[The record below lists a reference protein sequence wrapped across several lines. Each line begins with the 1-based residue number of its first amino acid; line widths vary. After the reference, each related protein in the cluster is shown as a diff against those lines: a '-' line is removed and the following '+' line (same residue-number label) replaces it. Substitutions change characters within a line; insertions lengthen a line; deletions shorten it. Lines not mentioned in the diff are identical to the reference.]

1 MDITTRPT
9 LQQFLADTKQG
20 PYVSLYMSWPEH
32 TPVEKL
38 RIRFKNMLKHVKT
51 VMAETYSGTDFA
63 PYAAELEP
71 YEQDPMF
78 WQDSEA
84 NGIGM
89 LTNGA
94 QTYVTPMY
102 EAVDEVAMVTEVPQ
116 ILPLMLDEATATD
129 FDILALNAD
138 SIQLYHNHGHQVRP
152 VSLPDD
158 APQTLK
164 GTLGTEIRGG
174 ELNSVSQGGGHV
186 TYHGHNEK
194 SAEKASD
201 QRRFYQAVDQYLLT
215 NYSNPKKMPLV
226 LMGLAENVAVFREI
240 SKNHHLLPKL
250 AVVKSPATLDFVEL
264 DDLLEPVRATLR
276 DRRRQHFANVIENA
290 RGNGSYT
297 DELAT
302 IVSAALRGQIA
313 ILFVQAGARIH
324 ARLEGDQI
332 ERDSKAAQHAN
343 LLNTLADIVLGH
355 GGQVELLP
363 KPIYQLKSALR
374 CVMLSQ

>member
-20 PYVSLYMSWPEH
+20 PYVTLYMSCQEH

-363 KPIYQLKSALR
+363 EAHLSAKVGATMR
-374 CVMLSQ
+374 YA

>member
-51 VMAETYSGTDFA
+51 VMAETYSDTDFA

-138 SIQLYHNHGHQVRP
+138 SIQLYHNHGHQVRS

-297 DELAT
+297 DELTT

-363 KPIYQLKSALR
+363 EAHLSAKVGATMR
-374 CVMLSQ
+374 YA

>member
-129 FDILALNAD
+129 FDILAL
-138 SIQLYHNHGHQVRP
+138 
-152 VSLPDD
+152 D

-201 QRRFYQAVDQYLLT
+201 QRRFYEAVDQYLLT

-363 KPIYQLKSALR
+363 EAHLSAKVGATMR
-374 CVMLSQ
+374 YA

>member
-51 VMAETYSGTDFA
+51 VMAETYSDTDFA

-194 SAEKASD
+194 CAEKASD

-215 NYSNPKKMPLV
+215 NYSNPNKMPLV

-363 KPIYQLKSALR
+363 EAHLSAKVGATMR
-374 CVMLSQ
+374 YA

>member
-51 VMAETYSGTDFA
+51 VMAETYSDTDFA

-138 SIQLYHNHGHQVRP
+138 SIQLYHNHGHQVRS

-226 LMGLAENVAVFREI
+226 RMGLAENVAVFREI

-276 DRRRQHFANVIENA
+276 DRRRQPFANVIENA

-363 KPIYQLKSALR
+363 EAHLSAKVGATMR
-374 CVMLSQ
+374 YA

>member
-226 LMGLAENVAVFREI
+226 LMGLAQNVAVFREI

-363 KPIYQLKSALR
+363 EAHLSAKVGATMR
-374 CVMLSQ
+374 YA

>member
-1 MDITTRPT
+1 
-9 LQQFLADTKQG
+9 
-20 PYVSLYMSWPEH
+20 MSWPEH

-51 VMAETYSGTDFA
+51 VMAETYSDTDFA

-138 SIQLYHNHGHQVRP
+138 SIQLYHNHGHQVRS

-363 KPIYQLKSALR
+363 EAHLSAKVGATMR
-374 CVMLSQ
+374 YA

>member
-51 VMAETYSGTDFA
+51 VMAETYSDTDFA

-138 SIQLYHNHGHQVRP
+138 SIQLYHNHGNQVRP

-363 KPIYQLKSALR
+363 EAHLSAKVGATMR
-374 CVMLSQ
+374 YA

>member
-51 VMAETYSGTDFA
+51 VMAETYSDTDFA

-363 KPIYQLKSALR
+363 EAHLSAKVGATMR
-374 CVMLSQ
+374 YA

>member
-51 VMAETYSGTDFA
+51 VMAETYSETDFA

-363 KPIYQLKSALR
+363 EAHLSAKVGATMR
-374 CVMLSQ
+374 YA

>member
-51 VMAETYSGTDFA
+51 VMAETYSDTDFA

-138 SIQLYHNHGHQVRP
+138 SIQLYHNHGHQVRS

-355 GGQVELLP
+355 AGQVELLP
-363 KPIYQLKSALR
+363 EAHLSAKVGATMR
-374 CVMLSQ
+374 YA

>member
-129 FDILALNAD
+129 LDILALNAD

-363 KPIYQLKSALR
+363 EAHLSAKVGATMR
-374 CVMLSQ
+374 YA

>member
-51 VMAETYSGTDFA
+51 VMAETYSDTDFA

-138 SIQLYHNHGHQVRP
+138 SIQLYHNHGHQVRS

-250 AVVKSPATLDFVEL
+250 AVVKSSATLDFVEL

-363 KPIYQLKSALR
+363 EAHLSAKVGATMR
-374 CVMLSQ
+374 YA

>member
-51 VMAETYSGTDFA
+51 VMAETYSDTDFA

-138 SIQLYHNHGHQVRP
+138 SIQLYHNHGHQVRS

-297 DELAT
+297 DELVT

-363 KPIYQLKSALR
+363 EAHLSAKVGATMR
-374 CVMLSQ
+374 YA

>member
-51 VMAETYSGTDFA
+51 VIAETYSGTDFA

-363 KPIYQLKSALR
+363 EAHLSAKVGATMR
-374 CVMLSQ
+374 YA

>member
-51 VMAETYSGTDFA
+51 VMAETYSDTDFA

-138 SIQLYHNHGHQVRP
+138 SIQLYHNHGHQVRS

-332 ERDSKAAQHAN
+332 ERESKAAQHAN

-363 KPIYQLKSALR
+363 EAHLAAKVGATMRYA
-374 CVMLSQ
+374 

>member
-51 VMAETYSGTDFA
+51 VMAETYSDTDFA

-138 SIQLYHNHGHQVRP
+138 SIQLYHNHGHQVRS

-363 KPIYQLKSALR
+363 EVHLSAKVGATMR
-374 CVMLSQ
+374 YA

>member
-51 VMAETYSGTDFA
+51 VMAETYSDTDFA

-313 ILFVQAGARIH
+313 VLFVQAGARIH

-363 KPIYQLKSALR
+363 EAHLSAKVGATMR
-374 CVMLSQ
+374 YA

>member
-51 VMAETYSGTDFA
+51 VMAETYSDTDFA

-138 SIQLYHNHGHQVRP
+138 SIQLYHNHGHQVRS

-226 LMGLAENVAVFREI
+226 LMGLAEDVAVFREI

-363 KPIYQLKSALR
+363 EAHLSAKVGATMR
-374 CVMLSQ
+374 YA

>member
-129 FDILALNAD
+129 LDILALNAD

-174 ELNSVSQGGGHV
+174 ELNSVSQGDGHV

-363 KPIYQLKSALR
+363 EAHLSAKVGATMR
-374 CVMLSQ
+374 YA

>member
-138 SIQLYHNHGHQVRP
+138 SIQLYHNHGHQVRS

-343 LLNTLADIVLGH
+343 LLNTLVDIVLGH

-363 KPIYQLKSALR
+363 EAHLSAKVGATMR
-374 CVMLSQ
+374 YA

>member
-250 AVVKSPATLDFVEL
+250 AVVKVRQRLILLSWMTYLNQCAPHCVIGADNTSLMSLKTHAAMAVTPMNWQRLYRRHCVGKSPSSLFKPAHAFTRGLKVIRL
-264 DDLLEPVRATLR
+264 SAIPRLL
-276 DRRRQHFANVIENA
+276 
-290 RGNGSYT
+290 SM
-297 DELAT
+297 
-302 IVSAALRGQIA
+302 
-313 ILFVQAGARIH
+313 RI
-324 ARLEGDQI
+324 
-332 ERDSKAAQHAN
+332 
-343 LLNTLADIVLGH
+343 
-355 GGQVELLP
+355 
-363 KPIYQLKSALR
+363 
-374 CVMLSQ
+374 C

>member
-38 RIRFKNMLKHVKT
+38 RIQFKNMLKHVKT
-51 VMAETYSGTDFA
+51 VMAETYSDTDFA

-138 SIQLYHNHGHQVRP
+138 SIQLYHNHGHQVRS

-363 KPIYQLKSALR
+363 EAHLSAKVGATMR
-374 CVMLSQ
+374 YA

>member
-78 WQDSEA
+78 WQDSDA

-363 KPIYQLKSALR
+363 EAHLSAKVGATMR
-374 CVMLSQ
+374 YA

>member
-51 VMAETYSGTDFA
+51 VMAETYSDTDFA

-164 GTLGTEIRGG
+164 STLGTEIRGG

-363 KPIYQLKSALR
+363 EAHLSAKVGATMR
-374 CVMLSQ
+374 YA

>member
-1 MDITTRPT
+1 M
-9 LQQFLADTKQG
+9 
-20 PYVSLYMSWPEH
+20 
-32 TPVEKL
+32 
-38 RIRFKNMLKHVKT
+38 
-51 VMAETYSGTDFA
+51 
-63 PYAAELEP
+63 
-71 YEQDPMF
+71 
-78 WQDSEA
+78 
-84 NGIGM
+84 
-89 LTNGA
+89 
-94 QTYVTPMY
+94 
-102 EAVDEVAMVTEVPQ
+102 
-116 ILPLMLDEATATD
+116 
-129 FDILALNAD
+129 
-138 SIQLYHNHGHQVRP
+138 
-152 VSLPDD
+152 
-158 APQTLK
+158 
-164 GTLGTEIRGG
+164 
-174 ELNSVSQGGGHV
+174 SQGGGHV

-240 SKNHHLLPKL
+240 SKNRHLLPKL

-363 KPIYQLKSALR
+363 EAHLSAKVGATMR
-374 CVMLSQ
+374 YA

>member
-51 VMAETYSGTDFA
+51 VMAETYSDTDFA

-215 NYSNPKKMPLV
+215 NYSNPNKMPLV

-276 DRRRQHFANVIENA
+276 DRRRQHFANIIESA
-290 RGNGSYT
+290 RSNGSYT

-363 KPIYQLKSALR
+363 EAHLSAKVGATMR
-374 CVMLSQ
+374 YA

>member
-71 YEQDPMF
+71 YEQDPML

-116 ILPLMLDEATATD
+116 IVPLMLYEATATD

-363 KPIYQLKSALR
+363 EAHLSAKVGATMR
-374 CVMLSQ
+374 YA

>member
-138 SIQLYHNHGHQVRP
+138 SIQLYHNHGHQVRS

-186 TYHGHNEK
+186 TYHGHNEQ
-194 SAEKASD
+194 SAETASD

-363 KPIYQLKSALR
+363 EAHLSAKVGATMR
-374 CVMLSQ
+374 YA

>member
-302 IVSAALRGQIA
+302 IISAALRGQIA

-363 KPIYQLKSALR
+363 EAHLSAKVGATMR
-374 CVMLSQ
+374 YA

>member
-51 VMAETYSGTDFA
+51 VMAETYSDTDFA

-138 SIQLYHNHGHQVRP
+138 SIQLYHNHGHQVRS

-276 DRRRQHFANVIENA
+276 DRRRQHFTNVIENA

-363 KPIYQLKSALR
+363 EAHLSAKVGATMR
-374 CVMLSQ
+374 YA

>member
-51 VMAETYSGTDFA
+51 VMAETSSGTDFA

-363 KPIYQLKSALR
+363 EAHLSAKVGATMR
-374 CVMLSQ
+374 YA

>member
-51 VMAETYSGTDFA
+51 VMAETYSDTDFA

-138 SIQLYHNHGHQVRP
+138 SIQLYHNHGHQVRS

-302 IVSAALRGQIA
+302 MVSAAWRGQIA

-363 KPIYQLKSALR
+363 EAHLSAKVGATMR
-374 CVMLSQ
+374 YA

>member
-290 RGNGSYT
+290 RGTGSYT

-363 KPIYQLKSALR
+363 EAHLSAKVGATMR
-374 CVMLSQ
+374 YA

>member
-363 KPIYQLKSALR
+363 EAHLSAKFGAT
-374 CVMLSQ
+374 MSYA

>member
-51 VMAETYSGTDFA
+51 VMAETYSDTDFA

-102 EAVDEVAMVTEVPQ
+102 EAVDEVATVTEVPQ

-138 SIQLYHNHGHQVRP
+138 SIQLYHNHGHQVRS

-363 KPIYQLKSALR
+363 EAHLSAKVGATMR
-374 CVMLSQ
+374 YA

>member
-51 VMAETYSGTDFA
+51 VMAETYSDTDFA

-138 SIQLYHNHGHQVRP
+138 SIQLYHNHGHQVRS

-240 SKNHHLLPKL
+240 SKNHHLLQKL

-363 KPIYQLKSALR
+363 EAHLSAKVGATMR
-374 CVMLSQ
+374 YA